1 MEGARERGRMAWAWG
16 EAAGREKPGAGG
28 VRGAARAES
37 LSVVSRRP
45 RDPRVAPGPQS
56 RAGSTYLALVE
67 AAAGARV
74 PGVRHGADCAATT
87 LRALPYCPPA
97 AAAPERTTR
106 AAGGGDARRSRC
118 PHGCLLLPRSPAC
131 AQPFI
136 VPYMPRPCITEGP
149 VSDLS
154 PAI

>member
-106 AAGGGDARRSRC
+106 AAGGGRAPEPLPAGVSSLAWVPCLRPALYCALYAEAVHHRR
-118 PHGCLLLPRSPAC
+118 PGK
-131 AQPFI
+131 
-136 VPYMPRPCITEGP
+136 
-149 VSDLS
+149 
-154 PAI
+154 